1 MEGFFGKE
9 LEVLMEEE
17 VEIDGVRYWTG
28 HTREYLR
35 VAVLSEENLMNQMVL
50 VTPSRIHGKELSDVG
65 NDTDP
70 EDLIEKEPET
80 KKFVALFEGS
90 W

>member
-1 MEGFFGKE
+1 MEGFLGKE

-35 VAVLSEENLMNQMVL
+35 VAVLSEENLMNQMVH
-50 VTPSRIHGKELSDVG
+50 VTPARIHGKG
-65 NDTDP
+65 FF
-70 EDLIEKEPET
+70 I
-80 KKFVALFEGS
+80 GS
-90 W
+90 AVCTASSPAIA